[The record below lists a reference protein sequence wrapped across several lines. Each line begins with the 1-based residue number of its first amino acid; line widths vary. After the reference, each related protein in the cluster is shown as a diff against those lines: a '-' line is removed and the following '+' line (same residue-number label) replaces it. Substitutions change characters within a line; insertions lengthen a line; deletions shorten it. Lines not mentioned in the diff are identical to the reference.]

1 MNNEQLSQT
10 TLKPKNVR
18 IWIVMT
24 VLPFVLFILVAI
36 LAIIVQFTFNRV
48 ETSVS
53 CPQSALSGSIQSYDA
68 DSTIS
73 SGRCADYTSAS
84 SSSSPVKVGLNIL
97 QVLLGLTAVITMFL
111 EPLWI
116 IMMILA
122 IQHNNK
128 IKASAQTHSA

>member
-1 MNNEQLSQT
+1 MNNEQPALVVV
-10 TLKPKNVR
+10 KPKNVR

-48 ETSVS
+48 ETSVNCS
-53 CPQSALSGSIQSYDA
+53 DSSLTNGVQSFDA

-73 SGRCADYTSAS
+73 SGACAGYSSAPA
-84 SSSSPVKVGLNIL
+84 SSSPVKVGLNIL

-116 IMMILA
+116 TMMILA

-128 IKASAQTHSA
+128 LKTQVKPTS